1 MSRTLIVWPRA
12 WWLLWTSW
20 TLNEQNLNDMTQGR
34 MSATILPWTQRALTL
49 QVEVN
54 VPHFCQGMN
63 KGIYQETPLPRHYKK
78 YLKVKL
84 WKDTLL
90 TFVHSCQDIPK
101 STPKFKESWQNG
113 NIYWLYWTCV
123 DSICKVHEVE
133 GVLSMIMPPSS
144 DRLWSGNPRA

>member
-1 MSRTLIVWPRA
+1 MSKIWIVWPRA
-12 WWLLWTSW
+12 GWLFWTSW
-20 TLNEQNLNDMTQGR
+20 TLNEQNLKDMTQGR

-54 VPHFCQGMN
+54 LSTLLP
-63 KGIYQETPLPRHYKK
+63 KTWLKAYQRTTLPRHSKK
-78 YLKVKL
+78 YLNVKL

-101 STPKFKESWQNG
+101 STPKFKESWQND
-113 NIYWLYWTCV
+113 NIYWLFGACI

-144 DRLWSGNPRA
+144 DRLWSENPRS